1 MSAAR
6 TSAKTVPAR
15 TNAECKGGFP
25 GGKHSAEGGR
35 GKCGAFVLASTAF
48 VYTKARLLVA
58 MPLIPRRTAKRKEVI
73 ILRSRQNGVL
83 IYLSDT
89 EKQHLVKQAALAG
102 VSVGAFIR
110 KLIMGNIIRPRPP
123 DEYVRLLREINAI
136 GNNINQIAHI
146 ANADHRISEDKIETV
161 LQMQNDIMRLV
172 RSVR

>member
-1 MSAAR
+1 M
-6 TSAKTVPAR
+6 
-15 TNAECKGGFP
+15 
-25 GGKHSAEGGR
+25 
-35 GKCGAFVLASTAF
+35 
-48 VYTKARLLVA
+48 
-58 MPLIPRRTAKRKEVI
+58 
-73 ILRSRQNGVL
+73 RSRQNGVL

-102 VSVGAFIR
+102 VNVGAFIR
-110 KLIMGNIIRPRPP
+110 KLIMGKEIRPRPP

-146 ANADHRISEDKIETV
+146 ANAQQYISEDKIETV